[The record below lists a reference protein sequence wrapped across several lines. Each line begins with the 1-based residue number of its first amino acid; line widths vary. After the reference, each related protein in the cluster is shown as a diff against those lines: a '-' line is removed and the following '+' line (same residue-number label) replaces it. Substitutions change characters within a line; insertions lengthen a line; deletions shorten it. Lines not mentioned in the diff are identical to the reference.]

1 MLYILAKTGNL
12 IKASKTCKGTI
23 KMGSKPNAIVAQS
36 GGPTAVINSSA
47 CGVVQEAAKSGKIGS
62 CIAAVNGIL
71 GVLKEELFDVSAE
84 KPEAIEALKRT
95 PAAAMGSCRHKL
107 KSLKESRADFDRVLD
122 VFKAHNI
129 RYFFYAGGNDSMD
142 TADKVNNLAADAHYE
157 LVCIGIPK
165 TIDNDLAFTD
175 HCPGYP
181 SVAKY
186 VATCAMEAGRDTE
199 ALYTADTCTI
209 LEVMGRNAGWIAAAT
224 GLAARTPEDAPHL
237 IYMPEAAFSFDKFVR
252 DVQDVLKSLGR
263 VFIVAGEGLKDDK
276 GQYVTADSG
285 AFSKDSFGHVQLG
298 GVAEMLKAVIEKEV
312 KIKTRFNKLGTNQR
326 SAMHFASLTDVN
338 EAYMCGQMAVRYALD
353 GVNGKMVTLVREK
366 GTKYKCTAGLAEL
379 RDVANGE
386 KKVPREF
393 INDRGNHI
401 TDAMRDYVRPLVQG
415 EAPITISKDG
425 LPVFVRFERKLLEKK
440 LPKYL

>member
-1 MLYILAKTGNL
+1 M
-12 IKASKTCKGTI
+12 S
-23 KMGSKPNAIVAQS
+23 SKPNAIVAQS

-47 CGVVQEAAKSGKIGS
+47 CGVVQEAAKSGKIGN

-71 GVLKEELFDVSAE
+71 GVLKEELFDISAE
-84 KPEAIEALKRT
+84 KPQTIEALKRT
-95 PAAAMGSCRHKL
+95 PAATMGSCRYKL
-107 KSLKESRADFDRVLD
+107 KSLKDSRADFDRVLD

-142 TADKVNNLAADAHYE
+142 TADKVNKLAADAHYE

-165 TIDNDLAFTD
+165 TVDNDLAFTD

-209 LEVMGRNAGWIAAAT
+209 LEVMGRDAGWIAAAT
-224 GLAARTPEDAPHL
+224 GLAARSPEDAPHL

-252 DVQDVLKSLGR
+252 DVREVLKAFGR
-263 VFIVAGEGLKDDK
+263 VFIVAGEGLKDEK
-276 GQYVTADSG
+276 GQYITADAG
-285 AFSKDSFGHVQLG
+285 TFGKDSFGHLQLG

-353 GVNGKMVTLVREK
+353 GVNGKMVTLVRQTYGGQVREK
-366 GTKYKCTAGLAEL
+366 GPKYKCTTGLANL
-379 RDVANGE
+379 RDVADGE

-393 INDRGNHI
+393 INDKGNHI
-401 TDAMRDYVRPLVQG
+401 TDAMRDYLRPLVQG
-415 EAPITISKDG
+415 EAPITIDKDG
-425 LPVFVRFERKLLEKK
+425 LPVFTRFERKLLEKK